1 MSFYT
6 YKQNTQN
13 YALSCRQAM
22 EPLDPASAYRNYGG
36 IKHLSETLLVPFIGA
51 SPPPGPG
58 TPPPFSILLFL
69 WGT

>member
-6 YKQNTQN
+6 YKQNTWN
-13 YALSCRQAM
+13 YTLSCRQTI
-22 EPLDPASAYRNYGG
+22 EPLDPTSAYRTYGG
-36 IKHLSETLLVPFIGA
+36 ISYLSETLLVPFTGA
-51 SPPPGPG
+51 PSGAA